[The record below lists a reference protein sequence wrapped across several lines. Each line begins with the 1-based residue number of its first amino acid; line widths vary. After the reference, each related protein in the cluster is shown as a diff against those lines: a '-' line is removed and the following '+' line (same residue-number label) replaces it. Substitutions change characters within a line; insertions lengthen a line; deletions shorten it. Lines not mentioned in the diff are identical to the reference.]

1 METSSGRKHH
11 PQVAISRK
19 PDALLGEL
27 VNLAGDCMDAPRCMR
42 FQIWEG
48 TKHPILITSIWL
60 SSCWLIRTIQ
70 KIPNSARHIEM
81 QWFGASHQPTLLL
94 SQSEASSEP
103 LDSIIKE
110 EATVYNPRPLCRLF
124 LPQWVA
130 GCLQRKKDSHF
141 YWPSLWASDFPQPSL
156 MTSFSLTSCAHS
168 SQKSER
174 RDFYIKAKSTWQEA
188 RGEVVGWSRDED

>member
-1 METSSGRKHH
+1 MESSSGRKHH

-19 PDALLGEL
+19 PDAPLGEL
-27 VNLAGDCMDAPRCMR
+27 VNLAGGCMDASRCMR
-42 FQIWEG
+42 LQRWEG
-48 TKHPILITSIWL
+48 TKHPILITSIWH

-70 KIPNSARHIEM
+70 KIQNSARHIEM
-81 QWFGASHQPTLLL
+81 QWFGVIHQPTLLL

-103 LDSIIKE
+103 LDSVIKKA
-110 EATVYNPRPLCRLF
+110 ATVYNPSPLCRLF

-141 YWPSLWASDFPQPSL
+141 YWPSLWASDFPQPSW
-156 MTSFSLTSCAHS
+156 MTSFSLTSCAPP

-174 RDFYIKAKSTWQEA
+174 RDFYIKAKGTWQEA